1 MSKIIEAP
9 LHRLPAKKIGL
20 RTGIP
25 LYGIMHATRGA
36 KNGNQFLGTINWF
49 TSANNGGEGWGPSAD
64 MVIGGIGPHDGEV
77 ALFTDLGRGQYGE
90 HPRWSAGRGSA
101 GTFPADEHGF
111 SVEVAQ
117 SAALEDYTDA
127 QVARVAEVMAA
138 CNRRWGIPLRRID
151 HLEQIPGKA
160 IPRGWVGHEDTANGR
175 FTGKSDPGPKFPWS
189 RCFAAAE
196 ALLAP
201 VTLTPQQAEMVAW
214 LETPAGKALDAGTR
228 VHLLASVGLD
238 KHGRPQG
245 SPPVTP
251 PPPPPPVTPPPSS
264 TSGAKKQAALAAI
277 EQAQSA
283 LAEARAR
290 LMEV

>member
-1 MSKIIEAP
+1 MAKIIEAP
-9 LHRLPAKKIGL
+9 LHRLPAKKIGK
-20 RTGIP
+20 RPGIP
-25 LYGIMHATRGA
+25 LYGIIHATRGA
-36 KNGNQFLGTINWF
+36 ANGNQFLGTINWF
-49 TSANNGGEGWGPSAD
+49 TSANNGGADWGPSAD
-64 MVIGGIGPHDGEV
+64 MVIGGVGPHDGEV
-77 ALFTDLGRGQYGE
+77 ALFTDLSRDE
-90 HPRWSAGRGSA
+90 HPRWSAGRGAA
-101 GTFPADEHGF
+101 GTFPADEYGF

-117 SAALEDYTDA
+117 SAALEDYTDL
-127 QVARVAEVMAA
+127 QVQRVAEVMAA

-175 FTGKSDPGPKFPWS
+175 FTGKSDPGDKFPWA

-196 ALLAP
+196 ALLVP
-201 VTLTPQQAEMVAW
+201 VTLTPQQEQMLAW

-228 VHLLASVGLD
+228 SHLLASVGLD

-245 SPPVTP
+245 SPPPAT
-251 PPPPPPVTPPPSS
+251 PPPPPPVTPPPGS

-283 LAEARAR
+283 LAEAKAR
-290 LMEV
+290 LLEV